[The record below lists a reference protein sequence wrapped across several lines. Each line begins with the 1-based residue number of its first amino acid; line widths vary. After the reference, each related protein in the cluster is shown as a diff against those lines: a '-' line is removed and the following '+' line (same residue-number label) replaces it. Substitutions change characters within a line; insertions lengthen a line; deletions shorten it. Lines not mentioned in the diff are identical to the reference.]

1 MRIKRTTKIGRKVTK
16 KNPYM
21 QAYMKKGALLRSFS
35 PYSVNFS
42 TFPLPRHANIYTYS
56 VLEELVES
64 HVQTALAP
72 QPVHVVM
79 ESRYEVV

>member
-1 MRIKRTTKIGRKVTK
+1 
-16 KNPYM
+16 M
-21 QAYMKKGALLRSFS
+21 QAYMKKGALLRSFFT
-35 PYSVNFS
+35 YSVNFS

-64 HVQTALAP
+64 SGMNRGRGVGSHVQTALAP

-79 ESRYEVV
+79 ESRYEMV